1 MKLEYRFLIGGELK
15 KNHKEEVSQEKS
27 SQSSM
32 HGTK

>member
-15 KNHKEEVSQEKS
+15 KNHKEEVSQEKK